1 MKALQTLNKY
11 FWKYKGRL
19 LLGVL
24 FIVLTNIFAV
34 FSPQLVEDAVGVLR
48 EADVN
53 YFEPVAEADANG
65 TPIDKDALVAGKALS
80 TSMVLGYISE
90 FTGIGKSS
98 YALRNW
104 DDLLKSLGAIAV
116 LLSIVY
122 IITYIIKGI
131 FLFMTRQTIIVMSRL
146 IEFDMKNDIYSHY
159 QKLSMAFYKRNNTGD
174 LMNRISE
181 DVSKVRMYLGPAVM
195 YTLNLIVLMA
205 LVVGVMWSKNKELT
219 LYALMPLPFMSIGV
233 YYVSTLI
240 NKRSEAAQRQQ
251 SKLSTMVQEN
261 ISGIRVLKAYSREKS
276 SHETFTAESDNYKM
290 RALDLVKIDAL
301 FMPLIVLLVGLSTIL
316 TIYIGGQ
323 KVIAGE
329 LEVGV
334 IFSFVFYVNLLTWPF
349 ASVGWVTS
357 LVQKAEASQTRIN
370 EFLGTKPE
378 VENKAERKEAIK
390 GDLSFNNVSFTYP
403 DSGIQALKNVSFSLK
418 EGKTLAIIGRTGSG
432 KSTIANLIMRQYDP
446 IDGQI
451 ELDGFA
457 LPDHNLFQVRENIG
471 YVPQEVFLFSE
482 SIALNIGFG
491 VDNATQEMIEQAA
504 KDAHVHE
511 NILGFSKKYD
521 TLLGERGINLSGGQK
536 QRISIARALI
546 KSPKILMFDDC
557 LSAVDTET
565 EEAILSNLKR
575 LMKNKTS
582 IIISH
587 RVSSI
592 KHADQILVLDDGSI
606 IESGTHQDLVDAAG
620 SYAELYQ
627 KQLLEEEKTD

>member
-1 MKALQTLNKY
+1 MKALKTLNNY

-19 LLGVL
+19 LLGFL

-48 EADVN
+48 EANVK
-53 YFEPVAEADANG
+53 YFEPVTEAQANG
-65 TPIDKDALVAGKALS
+65 GSIDKDALVAGKELD

-90 FTGIGKSS
+90 FTGIGKKTYSLSS
-98 YALRNW
+98 W
-104 DDLLKSLGAIAV
+104 EDLLKSLGAIAV

-122 IITYIIKGI
+122 IISYVIKGI

-146 IEFDMKNDIYSHY
+146 IEYDMKNDIYNHY

-195 YTLNLIVLMA
+195 YTLNLVVLMA
-205 LVVGVMWSKNKELT
+205 LVVAVMWSKNKELT
-219 LYALMPLPFMSIGV
+219 LYALLPLPFMSVGV

-240 NKRSEAAQRQQ
+240 NKRSEAVQRQQ

-276 SHETFTAESDNYKM
+276 SQETFAAESDTYKM

-301 FMPLIVLLVGLSTIL
+301 FMPIIVLLVGLSTIL

-370 EFLGTKPE
+370 EFLGTRPE
-378 VENKAERKEAIK
+378 VENKASRRESIK
-390 GDLSFNNVSFTYP
+390 GDLSFKNVSFTYP
-403 DSGIQALKNVSFSLK
+403 DSGIKALKNVSFDLK
-418 EGKTLAIIGRTGSG
+418 AGKTLAIIGRTGSG

-446 IDGQI
+446 TGGQI
-451 ELDGFA
+451 ELDGVV
-457 LPDHNLFQVRENIG
+457 LPDHNLYQVRENIG

-482 SIALNIGFG
+482 SIGLNIGFG
-491 VDNATQEMIEQAA
+491 VDNATQETIVAAA
-504 KDAHVHE
+504 KDAQVHE
-511 NILGFSKKYD
+511 NIMGFPKQYE

-536 QRISIARALI
+536 QRVSIARALI

-575 LMKNKTS
+575 LMENKTS

-592 KHADQILVLDDGSI
+592 KHADQILVLEDGSI
-606 IESGTHQDLVDAAG
+606 IESGTHQELVDAAG

-627 KQLLEEEKTD
+627 KQLLEEQTAD

>member
-98 YALRNW
+98 YSLRNW

>member
-11 FWKYKGRL
+11 LWKYKGRL
-19 LLGVL
+19 LLGTL

-48 EADVN
+48 EANVN
-53 YFEPVAEADANG
+53 YFEPVGEADANG
-65 TPIDKDALVAGKALS
+65 TPIDKDALVAGKELS
-80 TSMVLGYISE
+80 ASKVLGYISE

-98 YALRNW
+98 YSLSNW

-195 YTLNLIVLMA
+195 YTLNLIVLMV

-219 LYALMPLPFMSIGV
+219 LYALLPLPFMSIGV

-276 SHETFTAESDNYKM
+276 SHETFTAESDEYKM

-301 FMPLIVLLVGLSTIL
+301 FMPIIVLLVGLSTIL

-323 KVIAGE
+323 KVISGE
-329 LEVGV
+329 LEIGV

-390 GDLSFNNVSFTYP
+390 GDLTFNNVSFTYP

-491 VDNATQEMIEQAA
+491 VDNATQEMIEQSA
-504 KDAHVHE
+504 KDAQVHG
-511 NILGFSKKYD
+511 NIMGFPKKYD

-546 KSPKILMFDDC
+546 KSPKILMCDDC

-575 LMKNKTS
+575 LMKDKTS

-592 KHADQILVLDDGSI
+592 KHADQILVLEDGII

-620 SYAELYQ
+620 SYSELYQ

>member
-1 MKALQTLNKY
+1 MKALKTLNKY

-19 LLGVL
+19 LLGFL

-48 EADVN
+48 EANVK
-53 YFEPVAEADANG
+53 YFEPVVEAQAIG
-65 TPIDKDALVAGKALS
+65 GSVDKDSLVAGKELD
-80 TSMVLGYISE
+80 TSMVLGYISD
-90 FTGIGKSS
+90 FTGIGKRTYSLSS
-98 YALRNW
+98 W
-104 DDLLKSLGAIAV
+104 EDLLKSLGAIAV

-122 IITYIIKGI
+122 IISYVIKGI

-146 IEFDMKNDIYSHY
+146 IEYDMKNDIYNHY

-181 DVSKVRMYLGPAVM
+181 DVSKVRMYLGPAIM
-195 YTLNLIVLMA
+195 YTLNLVVLMA

-219 LYALMPLPFMSIGV
+219 LYALMPLPFMSVGV

-240 NKRSEAAQRQQ
+240 NKRSEAVQRQQ

-276 SHETFTAESDNYKM
+276 SHETFAAESDTYKM

-301 FMPLIVLLVGLSTIL
+301 FMPIIVLLVGLSTIL

-370 EFLGTKPE
+370 EFLGTQPE
-378 VENKAERKEAIK
+378 VENKAPRRESIN
-390 GDLSFNNVSFTYP
+390 GDLSFKNVSFTYP
-403 DSGIQALKNVSFSLK
+403 DSGIQALKNVSFDLK
-418 EGKTLAIIGRTGSG
+418 AGKTLAIIGRTGSG

-446 IDGQI
+446 TGGQI
-451 ELDGFA
+451 ELDGIA

-482 SIALNIGFG
+482 SIGLNIGFG
-491 VDNATQEMIEQAA
+491 VDNASQETIEAAA
-504 KDAHVHE
+504 KDAQVHE
-511 NILGFSKKYD
+511 NIMGFPKQYE

-536 QRISIARALI
+536 QRVSIARALI

-575 LMKNKTS
+575 LMANKTS

-592 KHADQILVLDDGSI
+592 KHADQILVLEDGSI
-606 IESGTHQDLVDAAG
+606 IESGTHQELVDAAG

-627 KQLLEEEKTD
+627 KQLLEEQTAD

>member
-11 FWKYKGRL
+11 LWKYKGRL
-19 LLGVL
+19 LLGTL

-48 EADVN
+48 EANVN
-53 YFEPVAEADANG
+53 YFEPVGEADANG
-65 TPIDKDALVAGKALS
+65 TPIDKDALVAGKELS
-80 TSMVLGYISE
+80 ASKVLGYISE

-98 YALRNW
+98 YSLSNW

-195 YTLNLIVLMA
+195 YTLNLIVLMV

-219 LYALMPLPFMSIGV
+219 LYALLPLPFMSIGV

-276 SHETFTAESDNYKM
+276 SHETFTAESDEYKM

-301 FMPLIVLLVGLSTIL
+301 FMPIIVLLVGLSTIL

-323 KVIAGE
+323 KVISGE
-329 LEVGV
+329 LEIGV

-390 GDLSFNNVSFTYP
+390 GDLTFNNVSFTYP

-491 VDNATQEMIEQAA
+491 VDNATQEMIEQSA
-504 KDAHVHE
+504 KDAQVHG
-511 NILGFSKKYD
+511 NIMGFPKKYD

-575 LMKNKTS
+575 LMKDKTS

-592 KHADQILVLDDGSI
+592 KHADQILVLEDGII

-620 SYAELYQ
+620 SYSELYQ

>member
-98 YALRNW
+98 YSLRNW

-511 NILGFSKKYD
+511 NILGLSKKYD

>member
-1 MKALQTLNKY
+1 
-11 FWKYKGRL
+11 
-19 LLGVL
+19 
-24 FIVLTNIFAV
+24 
-34 FSPQLVEDAVGVLR
+34 
-48 EADVN
+48 
-53 YFEPVAEADANG
+53 
-65 TPIDKDALVAGKALS
+65 
-80 TSMVLGYISE
+80 
-90 FTGIGKSS
+90 
-98 YALRNW
+98 
-104 DDLLKSLGAIAV
+104 
-116 LLSIVY
+116 
-122 IITYIIKGI
+122 
-131 FLFMTRQTIIVMSRL
+131 
-146 IEFDMKNDIYSHY
+146 
-159 QKLSMAFYKRNNTGD
+159 
-174 LMNRISE
+174 
-181 DVSKVRMYLGPAVM
+181 
-195 YTLNLIVLMA
+195 
-205 LVVGVMWSKNKELT
+205 
-219 LYALMPLPFMSIGV
+219 
-233 YYVSTLI
+233 VSTLI